1 MQHAYINGF
10 FPQADGTIVRVYEE
24 TTFGTPEAKLVWEGR
39 PDSNGM
45 VSFAVPRRLS
55 GKQARLTA
63 IGGRSLY
70 VGTTLPVSRLGIF
83 HTVTLQLDRV
93 TNPGLH
99 DLGLPHGWGVESQRT
114 IQGLYRSAKY
124 KNYVLTAVFIV
135 VTVAS
140 PFIGLA
146 ADGYPGLAAGC
157 GLSIASLLLGN
168 YATGFSRGL

>member
-24 TTFGTPEAKLVWEGR
+24 TTFGTPESKVVWEGR

-45 VSFAVPRRLS
+45 VSFAVPRSLF
-55 GKQARLTA
+55 GKQVRLTA

-70 VGTTLPVSRLGIF
+70 IGTTLPVSRLGIF

-93 TNPGLH
+93 TNPDLH
-99 DLGLPHGWGVESQRT
+99 DLGLPHGWIVASQKT
-114 IQGLYRSAKY
+114 IQELYRSVKY
-124 KNYVLTAVFIV
+124 KNYVLTAFFVLITAV
-135 VTVAS
+135 G

-146 ADGYPGLAAGC
+146 IDGFPGLAVGC
-157 GLSIASLLLGN
+157 VLSIVSLLIGN
-168 YATGFSRGL
+168 YATGFSRGV